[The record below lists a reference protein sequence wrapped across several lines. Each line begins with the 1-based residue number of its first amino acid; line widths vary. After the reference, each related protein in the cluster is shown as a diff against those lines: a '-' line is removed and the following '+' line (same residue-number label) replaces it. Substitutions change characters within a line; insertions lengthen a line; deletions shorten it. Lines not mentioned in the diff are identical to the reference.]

1 MNKTALPRALMA
13 TAAGAILLAQPLSA
27 PLSARERLTGEAQL
41 AKMLE
46 GRVAE
51 KPVSCIDLRDATNS
65 TIIDKTA
72 IVYSSGLG
80 VIYVNRPKFAQSLN
94 DDDIL
99 VTKTW
104 GSQLCRLDI
113 VQLRDRSGGFFHGSV
128 GLDDFVPYRLPPKV
142 KTPKPPAS

>member
-1 MNKTALPRALMA
+1 MNSKTLSRALMVS
-13 TAAGAILLAQPLSA
+13 AAGAILLAQPLT
-27 PLSARERLTGEAQL
+27 ARERLTGEAQL

-46 GRVAE
+46 GRVAG
-51 KPVSCIDLRDATNS
+51 KPVDCIDLQQASNS

-72 IVYSSGLG
+72 IVYSTG
-80 VIYVNRPKFAQSLN
+80 VGTLYVNRPDFPESLD

-113 VQLRDRSGGFFHGSV
+113 VRLHNRSGGFFHGSV
-128 GLDDFVPYRLPPKV
+128 GLSSFVPYTLPPKP
-142 KTPKPPAS
+142 KTPKPAAG

>member
-1 MNKTALPRALMA
+1 MNTSMVTRALMA
-13 TAAGAILLAQPLSA
+13 TAAGALLLAQPLTA
-27 PLSARERLTGEAQL
+27 PASARERLTGEAQL

-51 KPVSCIDLRDATNS
+51 KPVDCIDLQQASNS

-72 IVYSSGLG
+72 IVYSSGVG
-80 VIYVNRPKFAQSLN
+80 VIYVNRPQFPQSLN

-113 VQLRDRSGGFFHGSV
+113 VQLHDRNGGFFHGSV
-128 GLDDFVPYRLPPKV
+128 GLDSFVPYRLIPKD
-142 KTPKPPAS
+142 KTPKPVSN